1 MDQEGFDWLR
11 ERTLGNEDK
20 MAKVVKLHALA
31 QERELSLTQLSIA
44 WCLKNPNVSTVIL
57 GASNLNQLQENIQSL
72 EILPQLT
79 DELMAAIDDVL
90 GNKPQEPS
98 Y

>member
-1 MDQEGFDWLR
+1 M
-11 ERTLGNEDK
+11 
-20 MAKVVKLHALA
+20 
-31 QERELSLTQLSIA
+31 
-44 WCLKNPNVSTVIL
+44 IL

-79 DELMAAIDDVL
+79 DELMEAIDDVL
-90 GNKPQEPS
+90 GNKPQEPT

>member
-1 MDQEGFDWLR
+1 MLVA
-11 ERTLGNEDK
+11 K

-79 DELMAAIDDVL
+79 DELMGAIDDVL